1 MKKYY
6 NIGIGIEILSAIIY
20 LVHWKFRPLGSDFM
34 FFVLI
39 IASFTSI
46 FLFWQSSK
54 NISIVGFQKKLG
66 VACACLP
73 LVFCLSMIYYFVFN

>member
-6 NIGIGIEILSAIIY
+6 NIGIGIEILSAIIF

-46 FLFWQSSK
+46 FLF
-54 NISIVGFQKKLG
+54 
-66 VACACLP
+66 
-73 LVFCLSMIYYFVFN
+73 